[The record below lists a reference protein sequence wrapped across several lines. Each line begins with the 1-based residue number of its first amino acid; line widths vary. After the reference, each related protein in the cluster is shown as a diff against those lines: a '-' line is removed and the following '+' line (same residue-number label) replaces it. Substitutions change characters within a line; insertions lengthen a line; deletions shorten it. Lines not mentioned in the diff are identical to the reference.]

1 MLLLQSF
8 FDFDPILSFLGSTID
23 AIFSAISAF
32 FIFLYNLLV
41 TLVVFLWN
49 VILIVAKF
57 LLVMLGR
64 IRDFFKTIW
73 ENVIKRG
80 LVKLVQIYASIRAK
94 LAKIFGPILRI
105 IRRIRTWIDRHILPI
120 VLRVINA
127 IQRIR
132 QVLVVF
138 RIMGFE
144 WAKALDRKLAQLEN
158 DIQFAF
164 EFVRR
169 RLNFISTIIELIMQ
183 PDLIMRRN
191 VLLASVLSSLGAI
204 KRGLALGSFRPT
216 TDEEEK
222 KRKET
227 LELLQPGTKVITR
240 RTDGT
245 LDVHPV
251 VQNIFEKLD
260 DAAAIYQLPAPTT

>member
-73 ENVIKRG
+73 ENVIKRS

-94 LAKIFGPILRI
+94 LTKIFGPILRI

-120 VLRVINA
+120 VLRMINT

-132 QVLVVF
+132 QILVVF

-144 WAKALDRKLAQLEN
+144 WAKALDRKLAQLEGE
-158 DIQFAF
+158 IFQAF
-164 EFVRR
+164 QRVRSQ
-169 RLNFISTIIELIMQ
+169 LNRVSTIINLIAD
-183 PDLIMRRN
+183 PDLILRGN
-191 VLLASVLSSLGAI
+191 VLVRSILRALDAMS
-204 KRGLALGSFRPT
+204 RGLFGVGIKDLIGTSGPGPT
-216 TDEEEK
+216 NDK
-222 KRKET
+222 
-227 LELLQPGTKVITR
+227 PGLTTR
-240 RTDGT
+240 TEAQEVSRA
-245 LDVHPV
+245 
-251 VQNIFEKLD
+251 IFTPRSTYGFP
-260 DAAAIYQLPAPTT
+260 AAQGADLYLAVWNDRR